1 MRAIGHVTILV
12 NDYDEAIDFYTNKA
26 GFALLA
32 DNAFSNGMRWVSIAP
47 AAGVGEGA
55 AIVLV
60 KADTDEKR
68 ARVGSQVSD
77 HVNIVI
83 ETEDCRGDYERLRA
97 AGVRF
102 FGEPTEVP
110 WGVEVVFED
119 LYGNRFDLL
128 QHNGL

>member
-1 MRAIGHVTILV
+1 MKAIGHVTILV
-12 NDYDEAIDFYTNKA
+12 NDYDEAIDFYTSKA

-32 DNAFSNGMRWVSIAP
+32 DNAFGNGMRWVSIAP
-47 AAGVGEGA
+47 STDGGA

-68 ARVGSQVSD
+68 ARVGNQVSD

-83 ETEDCRGDYERLRA
+83 QTDDCRGDYERMRA

-102 FGEPTEVP
+102 FGQPVEVP